1 MRKNPFP
8 LAFGF
13 TAAAV
18 LFVVS
23 GSIGYTFS
31 RQVGQYWGHSTGAP
45 VLWEIGAGVACAIIA
60 ALFWRRALSSIESR
74 G

>member
-1 MRKNPFP
+1 MRKDVFP

-13 TAAAV
+13 TAAAI

-31 RQVGQYWGHSTGAP
+31 RRVGQYWGHWTGAP
-45 VLWEIGAGVACAIIA
+45 VAWEIGFGVICAVA
-60 ALFWRRALSSIESR
+60 AVLFWREALSSLVPR
-74 G
+74 D